1 MVKSWDRIFQKV
13 FAAATPPVHGG
24 HPHRF
29 RDTPAVSLLLKG
41 VSTEID
47 MCSRSRVVRI
57 TCSSACGSETA
68 DQLDD
73 VGIHEQAE
81 EL

>member
-1 MVKSWDRIFQKV
+1 V
-13 FAAATPPVHGG
+13 FAAATPPVRGG

-29 RDTPAVSLLLKG
+29 RDTPAVSLKG

-47 MCSRSRVVRI
+47 VCRRSRVVRI
-57 TCSSACGSETA
+57 TRSSTCGSETA

-73 VGIHEQAE
+73 VGIHEQTE